1 MNTSKKP
8 TENLAESGNKS
19 KPLLA
24 VVFAEWIAEHHFRLY
39 NVENGI
45 YYWKSEDETQTSEEL
60 FESFNRYQNAVN
72 CNHNFI
78 GDVCEKCSVMKFG

>member
-1 MNTSKKP
+1 MNTSTKQ
-8 TENLAESGNKS
+8 TSNEAECGNKS

-24 VVFAEWIAEHHFRLY
+24 VVFAQWVAEHHFRLY

-60 FESFNRYQNAVN
+60 FESFNRYQKAVN
-72 CNHNFI
+72 CNHIFI

>member
-1 MNTSKKP
+1 MSESTKQTLNEA
-8 TENLAESGNKS
+8 ENGNKS

-39 NVENGI
+39 NIENGI

-60 FESFNRYQNAVN
+60 FEIFNRYQKAVN